1 MANKILIKR
10 RPSGESSAK
19 PTSLYW
25 GELAFNEASNTL
37 YYGFGS
43 GTTVL
48 SDTPAIAIYEI
59 GGSGSYSLRGG
70 TNASGVWPISVT
82 GNSSTVTS
90 GVYSGSTTVD
100 GNVATW
106 LSASNTLGA
115 GYVVSTDLSTN
126 NNSSY
131 LARADAIK
139 TYVDNNLNN
148 ATVVRTTG
156 YQTISGVKTFSSTIG
171 GSINGNA
178 TTVTSG
184 VTYTG
189 SPTAGYIPKFTDFD
203 TIENGYQIST
213 NLSTNNGSSFIPRA
227 DAVKTYVD
235 SVKQG
240 LDIKDSVR
248 FASTQ
253 SDDYDT
259 EFGVGQFEN
268 VLTSN
273 NVGVF
278 SIDGRTPVVG
288 DRILLKN
295 QFVSQG
301 PHQNGIYNVLDLG
314 GPASFFKLERS
325 TDANNNDKVNAGMF
339 VFVTEGA
346 TNADTGWV
354 AISDDPILLNE
365 NNVNFSQFSAAGQIY
380 DGSGLYKQGNTIG
393 VGQGDGITVG
403 ENGVAVNAGSG
414 LTVDANGVHIGV
426 NGGLTLNNDS
436 ISVDSTVV
444 RTTSYT
450 NGQLLIGN
458 DTGNTLTKSTLTQG
472 TAISITNGNGSI
484 TVAHGNT
491 SNLTGTQASVG
502 VANITVDEFGHVTS
516 VTEATY
522 VTSADLCTSI
532 SSCTIDG
539 GTF

>member
-156 YQTISGVKTFSSTIG
+156 DQTISGVKTFSSTIG

-178 TTVTSG
+178 ATVTSG

-213 NLSTNNGSSFIPRA
+213 NLSTNNSSSFIPRA
-227 DAVKTYVD
+227 DAVKNYVD

-240 LDIKDSVR
+240 LDIKDSVKAATVNSGELQATFADADYTWTSNSNGMLTIDGILLVSGDR
-248 FASTQ
+248 FLVKHSPDSSGFGYGIFQIVSSGNPSTPWSATIATDSTQ
-253 SDDYDT
+253 DK
-259 EFGVGQFEN
+259 
-268 VLTSN
+268 LT
-273 NVGVF
+273 
-278 SIDGRTPVVG
+278 
-288 DRILLKN
+288 
-295 QFVSQG
+295 
-301 PHQNGIYNVLDLG
+301 
-314 GPASFFKLERS
+314 
-325 TDANNNDKVNAGMF
+325 AGAF
-339 VFVTEGA
+339 TFVTEG
-346 TNADTGWV
+346 TVNCDTGWV
-354 AISDDPILLNE
+354 LTDNDPVYVLSNQ
-365 NNVNFSQFSAAGQIY
+365 VWSQFSAAGQIY
-380 DGSGLYKQGNTIG
+380 DGSGLYKQANTIG

-458 DTGNTLTKSTLTQG
+458 DTGNTSTKSTLTQG

-484 TVAHGNT
+484 TVTHGNT

-532 SSCTIDG
+532 SSCPIDG